1 MQGRQILRAACA
13 FAADASADIQVPCHA
28 AWNPLLLSCLAGE
41 GVHMLET
48 DGIAQCA
55 SCPVRHGSHMLSQT
69 ERDYAAF
76 SKGLE
81 VRLVLSREITR
92 KAPVTKKRQEP
103 EPERR
108 AFFRKLIPTLAQGA
122 AMTVAQISE
131 AMRDDAVHTEAQD
144 GPTQSP
150 SLRLFTKALARL
162 RPNFTPVPHLPSVPL
177 GTVQAD
183 ARCNACGQCV
193 AECPTEALTLR
204 PFGAQ
209 QVLEFQP
216 DTCIGCEHC
225 ADICP
230 EHAITQLPS
239 VSLPAIAAGRSRP
252 LVMVVTAWRRASGSM
267 STRLGWKLRFTT
279 GRRRHF
285 WNKNCVALGL
295 SAGFLE
301 PLESTSIHL
310 VHRGLAL
317 LLQMFPDRHFEPA
330 DIARYNKTLT
340 FEYERVRDFL
350 LLHYATT
357 ERDDSPLWR
366 HCRGIALPD
375 SLKEKLELF
384 RSYGRI
390 AREDN
395 ELFPAQSWLYVM
407 TGQGIRPRRTEP
419 LADTLDPAAIPA
431 GLDHIRAVIRKCTDA
446 MPMHH
451 DFIDAHCR
459 AQ

>member
-1 MQGRQILRAACA
+1 MLGMPHIHASDCMNHRWDPQGPVCTRCQEACPAGAIAMVDGSPRINDACTGCMACVSICPTAAIGHERLDIAALVRQARVSVMQGRQILRAACA

-252 LVMVVTAWRRASGSM
+252 LVMVGANR
-267 STRLGWKLRFTT
+267 KPDPQ
-279 GRRRHF
+279 
-285 WNKNCVALGL
+285 AL
-295 SAGFLE
+295 
-301 PLESTSIHL
+301 
-310 VHRGLAL
+310 
-317 LLQMFPDRHFEPA
+317 
-330 DIARYNKTLT
+330 
-340 FEYERVRDFL
+340 
-350 LLHYATT
+350 AT
-357 ERDDSPLWR
+357 
-366 HCRGIALPD
+366 
-375 SLKEKLELF
+375 
-384 RSYGRI
+384 
-390 AREDN
+390 
-395 ELFPAQSWLYVM
+395 
-407 TGQGIRPRRTEP
+407 
-419 LADTLDPAAIPA
+419 
-431 GLDHIRAVIRKCTDA
+431 
-446 MPMHH
+446 
-451 DFIDAHCR
+451 
-459 AQ
+459 